1 MTRTLRLTWG
11 VPIHASAHSTP
22 GWLTHSLCRWSPGT
36 VTFFKAQQGLLMCS
50 RCGEAPTAWVGGAAM
65 QIGRGTEGP
74 CIDPASGFCLTRQLP
89 VTLNTGLDS
98 VFWGHDSE
106 MGITGEVVQ
115 VGGWGR
121 EREKKKEG
129 KSVFVP

>member
-1 MTRTLRLTWG
+1 
-11 VPIHASAHSTP
+11 
-22 GWLTHSLCRWSPGT
+22 
-36 VTFFKAQQGLLMCS
+36 MCS

-74 CIDPASGFCLTRQLP
+74 CIDPASGFCLTQQLP
-89 VTLNTGLDS
+89 VTLNMGLGS

-115 VGGWGR
+115 GGLGER
-121 EREKKKEG
+121 EREEKGREEG
-129 KSVFVP
+129 KGNCKEPWTESLVAEDKVLVRTLIVCVCVCVCVFMRVCVHVCVCVFPR